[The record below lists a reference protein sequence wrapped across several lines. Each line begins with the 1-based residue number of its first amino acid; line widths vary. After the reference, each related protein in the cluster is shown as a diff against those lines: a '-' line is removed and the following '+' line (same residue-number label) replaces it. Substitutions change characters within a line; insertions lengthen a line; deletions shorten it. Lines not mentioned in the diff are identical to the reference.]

1 MYVILVYDISEKRV
15 AKVCNYLRRYL
26 VRVQNSVFEGE
37 LTDRQF
43 ADVQY
48 GLKHI
53 IIKEEDTVRYYIFRS
68 QDLVKVGHLGTE
80 TTDQCTII

>member
-1 MYVILVYDISEKRV
+1 VIIVYDISEDRV

-43 ADVQY
+43 ADIEY
-48 GLKHI
+48 GLKKI
-53 IIKEEDTVRYYIFRS
+53 IEKDEDSVRFYVIRS
-68 QDLVKVGHLGTE
+68 QNLVKVGNMGIE
-80 TTDQCTII
+80 KTDQCTII

>member
-1 MYVILVYDISEKRV
+1 MYVIIVYDVSVERV

-43 ADVQY
+43 ADIEHD
-48 GLKHI
+48 LKK
-53 IIKEEDTVRYYIFRS
+53 IIKKDEDSVRFYVIRS
-68 QDLVKVGHLGTE
+68 HDLVKIGNMGIE
-80 TTDQCTII
+80 KADQCTII

>member
-1 MYVILVYDISEKRV
+1 MYVIIVYDVSVERV

-43 ADVQY
+43 ADIEY
-48 GLKHI
+48 GLKK
-53 IIKEEDTVRYYIFRS
+53 IIKKDEDSVRFYVIRS
-68 QDLVKVGHLGTE
+68 QDLVKISNMGIE
-80 TTDQCTII
+80 KADQCTII

>member
-1 MYVILVYDISEKRV
+1 MYVIIVYDIAERRV

-43 ADVQY
+43 ADIEY
-48 GLKHI
+48 GLKK
-53 IIKEEDTVRYYIFRS
+53 IIKKDEDSVRFYVIRS
-68 QDLVKVGHLGTE
+68 QDLVKVGNMGIE
-80 TTDQCTII
+80 KADQCTII